1 VQKSSDPLWQKSS
14 YSGPSACVEFARLPD
29 GAIGVRDSK
38 NPDAGHLTYTREEIA
53 AAFAGIK
60 AGEFDH
66 LLT

>member
-1 VQKSSDPLWQKSS
+1 VSESPVPVWRKSTFSV
-14 YSGPSACVEFARLPD
+14 SACVEFARLPD
-29 GAIGVRDSK
+29 GSIGVRDSK
-38 NPDAGHLTYTREEIA
+38 NPDGTHLVYSRDEMA